1 MIIDKHFQNSLQ
13 FTAVMQSKQY
23 GVEVEFGGN
32 RAYTNGKQIVLPI
45 IDLEKSAYSP
55 TIKKFIDRGHDP
67 REVVRKLY
75 VGLGDHE
82 AGGHGAHTDF
92 EVLQEVSDELTRKL
106 LNVIEDPRVD
116 RLNGLLY
123 PGSKTNLREY
133 DELMYSDGPK
143 YPGPVAPLAL
153 LHNYMFST
161 LVYNM
166 LGHAVMKPFV
176 EAEKPLMEKTFPP
189 EFVTKID
196 AILEEAVHARDSW
209 HALELAQKV
218 VALLKEEAQKQQ
230 QQSQSS
236 DPSQGDQ
243 AQDGQGDS
251 SDESS
256 QDDGSEGQTCQGSS
270 TSDSSEDDKGDA
282 GEQSQDGSSQSDD
295 SSSEGS
301 QGQGEEVESQ
311 AGQGSSNSDSSED
324 ESDDADE
331 QSQSGS
337 PQSDDAPDSSK
348 EENDS
353 GQDDSTSSD
362 SQNQE
367 GESKDQAQ
375 EGKSDEGQ
383 GEDQD
388 SGDSDDSNSSE
399 GESGQSQAGQDV
411 SSDSASSQADGDS
424 SSQHSQSSFKDVFE
438 AILDPKNWE
447 QLPEG
452 KGEELKKL
460 LNEIAMDCK
469 ADDQSVRPAVQ
480 VPYPDNAIESLDE
493 NEVAAEAGFLMG
505 HLGAVLQD
513 YERMHT
519 HYKRSG
525 TRVDT
530 RRIYRLKFKNT
541 LIFKAESQKKIDKAA
556 IHFMLDNSGS
566 MGCWRR
572 QRMPLALRS
581 TLAMTMALRSNRRF
595 NTAITAFPGN
605 SSYDCTTL
613 LRHGERYTNEIGI
626 VPTGNTPLGQAVW
639 NILPD
644 LLACREDRKI
654 LFVITD
660 GGPTP
665 LEAAIMALEDARNFG
680 VEAFCLGIEVDASDE
695 ENLASMFGD
704 NFRCITSIEEMPEAV
719 FGMLEAALIR

>member
-32 RAYTNGKQIVLPI
+32 SAYTNGKRIVLPI

-55 TIKKFIDRGHDP
+55 TIKKFIERGHDP
-67 REVVRKLY
+67 REVIRKLY

-92 EVLQEVSDELTRKL
+92 EVMQEVNDELTRKL

-133 DELMYSDGPK
+133 DELMYSEGPK
-143 YPGPVAPLAL
+143 YPAGPVDPLVL
-153 LHNYMFST
+153 LHNYMLST
-161 LVYNM
+161 LIYNM
-166 LGHAVMKPFV
+166 LGHAVMKPFIEV
-176 EAEKPLMEKTFPP
+176 EKPLMEKTFPP
-189 EFVTKID
+189 EFVTKLD
-196 AILEEAVHARDSW
+196 SILNEAVHARDSW
-209 HALELAQKV
+209 HALELAKKV

-230 QQSQSS
+230 QQSQASDSS
-236 DPSQGDQ
+236 KEDQ
-243 AQDGQGDS
+243 AQDCQNGS
-251 SDESS
+251 SDDSS
-256 QDDGSEGQTCQGSS
+256 QDDDSEGQTGQGSATSDSSEDEKGGSESQSQAESQSPDSFEGEPEKDGQDDSSSQGSQDQGEEGKDQSGSSSS
-270 TSDSSEDDKGDA
+270 TSDSSEDGMDDA
-282 GEQSQDGSSQSDD
+282 DETSDSSQEENSLGQDGSTSKDSQSQDG
-295 SSSEGS
+295 
-301 QGQGEEVESQ
+301 ESQ
-311 AGQGSSNSDSSED
+311 
-324 ESDDADE
+324 
-331 QSQSGS
+331 
-337 PQSDDAPDSSK
+337 
-348 EENDS
+348 
-353 GQDDSTSSD
+353 
-362 SQNQE
+362 
-367 GESKDQAQ
+367 DQAK
-375 EGKSDEGQ
+375 EGGSSDEGQ
-383 GEDQD
+383 GDDQD
-388 SGDSDDSNSSE
+388 SGDCDGSTSSESESGDSERNSS
-399 GESGQSQAGQDV
+399 SG
-411 SSDSASSQADGDS
+411 SASS
-424 SSQHSQSSFKDVFE
+424 HSQSSYKDVFD
-438 AILDPKNWE
+438 ATLDPKNWE

-452 KGEELKKL
+452 KGEELKAL
-460 LNEIAMDCK
+460 LNEIGLDCK
-469 ADDQSVRPAVQ
+469 ADDQDVKPAIQ
-480 VPYPDNAIESLDE
+480 VPYPDNDITPLDE

-530 RRIYRLKFKNT
+530 RRIYRLKFKDT

-626 VPTGNTPLGQAVW
+626 APTGYTPLGQAVW

-665 LEAAIMALEDARNFG
+665 LEAAIMALEDARSYG
-680 VEAFCLGIEVDASDE
+680 VEAFCLGIEVDANDE